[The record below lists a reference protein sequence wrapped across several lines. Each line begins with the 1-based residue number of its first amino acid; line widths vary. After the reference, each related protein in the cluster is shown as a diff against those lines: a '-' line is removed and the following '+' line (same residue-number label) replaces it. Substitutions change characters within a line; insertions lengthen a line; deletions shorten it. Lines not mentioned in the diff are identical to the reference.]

1 MNGTAELAHD
11 QSTSDFTPVVQPILS
26 CKNCRK
32 RKAGCDK
39 ALPCCSRCV
48 SIGQSCEYENIPK
61 RKRKSPTAPK
71 PSGTIEERL
80 ASIEACL
87 QGSGMLPKGSS
98 LMIGMGGDTITG
110 DGGCSNNEIVSLGSV
125 PRQLPSSHA
134 PEANIQENL
143 VAQVSESSSQK
154 TFERETNGF
163 LNRTP
168 FCHGTAT
175 THILEP
181 HHYWPRIEERLGGPL
196 ADLLFPRGVYCVT
209 RLGEP
214 VLDFRSP
221 QGLRWLSEKSTS
233 NCAREIVQ
241 TLSRCTSCDGQTAD
255 FLSNMNTNPPIP
267 IPPEGETLNILNI
280 YFKYCN
286 VTYPLFEEVSFRS
299 LIQEQFHGRPPRST
313 AWYASLNV
321 ALCLGMRALDAM
333 GLRGIDM
340 AKDRRPIDYFEN
352 AMRHSAE
359 LLMNTPSILG
369 AGALIG
375 LAIYLQTTDNI
386 DPSFS
391 LLSIALR
398 QVRQLYLT
406 TKNLSATS
414 TQLRDCRQIRR
425 LFWLA
430 YSVNNE

>member
-1 MNGTAELAHD
+1 MTDAAEFPLD
-11 QSTSDFTPVVQPILS
+11 QPTSDLTPLVQPILS
-26 CKNCRK
+26 CKSCRK

-39 ALPCCSRCV
+39 QLPGCSRCA
-48 SIGQSCEYENIPK
+48 SIGQPCEYENVPK
-61 RKRKSPTAPK
+61 RKRKSPTGPK
-71 PSGTIEERL
+71 HSGTIEERL

-87 QGSGMLPKGSS
+87 QNSGMLPQGSS
-98 LMIGMGGDTITG
+98 SLTGMG
-110 DGGCSNNEIVSLGSV
+110 SNAVSRSAAHGYDGSV
-125 PRQLPSSHA
+125 PSNLGPIQLSSSDA
-134 PEANIQENL
+134 LEANIQDKI
-143 VAQVSESSSQK
+143 VAHVSETRSL
-154 TFERETNGF
+154 EPVEGGPNGF
-163 LNRTP
+163 DNIYSYQ
-168 FCHGTAT
+168 GTAT
-175 THILEP
+175 NQMHEP
-181 HHYWPRIEERLGGPL
+181 HPYWPRIEERLGGPL

-221 QGLRWLSEKSTS
+221 QGLRWLSEKTTP

-241 TLSRCTSCDGQTAD
+241 TLVSCTSCDARSAGI
-255 FLSNMNTNPPIP
+255 LSNMNANPPVAM
-267 IPPEGETLNILNI
+267 PPEGETLIILNA

-286 VTYPLFEEVSFRS
+286 ITHPLFEEVSFRS
-299 LIQEQFHGRPPRST
+299 LIHEQFHGRPSRST
-313 AWYASLNV
+313 AWYASFNV
-321 ALCLGMRALDAM
+321 ALCLGTRVLDAM
-333 GLRGIDM
+333 GLRGTDM
-340 AKDRRPIDYFEN
+340 VKDRRPSDYFEN

-375 LAIYLQTTDNI
+375 LAIYLQTTESI

-391 LLSIALR
+391 FLSITLR

-406 TKNLSATS
+406 TKNLPAISAK
-414 TQLRDCRQIRR
+414 LRDCRQIRR